1 MNWQAQLL
9 PKLITS
15 DEAASLV
22 DSHQVIGA
30 GMAAATPVSL
40 LSALGER
47 RGQLEGVR
55 VLSALTIGGNFDFL
69 LDPDAKGRILLES
82 MFYGPNER
90 AGQAI
95 GTATFLPVHGRDF
108 GTRVAANNQFDL
120 FWGTAAPM
128 DAHGHFSLSLSVAF
142 EKEWLEAARRV
153 VLEVNPNLP
162 RTYGDTQVHLRDV
175 DYVVEAE
182 RPLIEIPPAAP
193 DEDEEQIGRYVA
205 ELIEDGSTIQLGI
218 GGIPNAIARNLL
230 DKRDLG
236 VHTEM
241 FTDGMADLWEAGVV
255 TGKKKTLWNGKMV
268 GAFALGT
275 RKLYDFVHENLAVEF
290 HRGRVT
296 NDPTVI
302 AGNYRMVSV
311 NTALQVDLTGQ
322 VASEAI
328 GPHQYSGTG
337 GQLDTAL
344 GAQKSP
350 GGKSVIALRSR
361 ARGGT
366 ISAIVGSLPAG
377 SRVTLPRAETDYVV
391 TEHGIAH
398 LKGRS
403 LRDRARLL
411 IGLAHPDFRQELRDQ
426 AQSLGLL

>member
-1 MNWQAQLL
+1 MNWQDQLRK
-9 PKLITS
+9 KLIS
-15 DEAASLV
+15 ADEAASMV
-22 DSHQVIGA
+22 ESHQVIGA

-47 RGQLEGVR
+47 YGRFEGVR
-55 VLSALTIGGNFDFL
+55 VLSALTIGGAFDFL
-69 LDPDAKGRILLES
+69 RDPGAKGRILLES
-82 MFYGPNER
+82 MFFGPNER

-95 GTATFLPVHGRDF
+95 GTADFLPVHGRDF
-108 GTRVAANNQFDL
+108 GPRVAASNRFDL
-120 FWGTAAPM
+120 FWGTATPM
-128 DAHGHFSLSLSVAF
+128 DAHGHFSLSLSVAY
-142 EKEWLEAARRV
+142 EKDWAESARRV

-162 RTYGDTQVHLRDV
+162 RTYGDTQIHLRDV
-175 DYVVEAE
+175 DYVVQAE
-182 RPLIEIPPAAP
+182 RPPIEIPAADP
-193 DEDEEQIGRYVA
+193 DADEEAIGRYVA

-241 FTDGMADLWEAGVV
+241 FSDGMVDLWEAGVA
-255 TGKKKTLWNGKMV
+255 TGKRKTLWNGKMV

-290 HRGRVT
+290 QRGRVT

-322 VASEAI
+322 VVAEAI
-328 GPHQYSGTG
+328 GPQQYSGTG

-366 ISAIVGSLPAG
+366 VSALVASLPAG

-411 IGLAHPDFRQELRDQ
+411 IGLAHPDFRESLRDE
-426 AQSLGLL
+426 ARCLGLL